1 MEIYLS
7 SETEGRADSL
17 LLPIRNMVDSLLD
30 DIRKNEYG
38 SALTSVGVF
47 AIIMK
52 EEMYD
57 SGGYCERQYYSKVR
71 KEADIRLRLNYK
83 SFCNAEPEKRVELY
97 KQHVS
102 RALEI
107 AADKAKSAD
116 PEFQRDKLVYD
127 VRQAFGLTEK
137 EEVKNKSTVIYL
149 AGETE
154 EKAVK
159 CFREVMQVV
168 DPMLDEIR
176 ARSYGNALREL
187 GIFAVIIM
195 IQRRKPWPFARTSE
209 G

>member
-17 LLPIRNMVDSLLD
+17 LLPIRNMVDSPLD

-83 SFCNAEPEKRVELY
+83 SFCNAEPEKRVATRPTRERSACAASS
-97 KQHVS
+97 S
-102 RALEI
+102 RVTSSTSSRWGRI
-107 AADKAKSAD
+107 A
-116 PEFQRDKLVYD
+116 
-127 VRQAFGLTEK
+127 
-137 EEVKNKSTVIYL
+137 ST
-149 AGETE
+149 T
-154 EKAVK
+154 
-159 CFREVMQVV
+159 
-168 DPMLDEIR
+168 R
-176 ARSYGNALREL
+176 A
-187 GIFAVIIM
+187 
-195 IQRRKPWPFARTSE
+195 T
-209 G
+209 